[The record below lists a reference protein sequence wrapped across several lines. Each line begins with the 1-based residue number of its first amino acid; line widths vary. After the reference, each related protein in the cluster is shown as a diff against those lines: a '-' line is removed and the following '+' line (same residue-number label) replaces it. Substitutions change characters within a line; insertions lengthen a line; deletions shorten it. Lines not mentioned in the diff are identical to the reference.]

1 MGPTLRQGGDVGPP
15 AVAFA
20 AEASDMTSLMIATI
34 LGSGGL
40 ICAWMAAHYGEIAE
54 RMHTESVTLNRR
66 VTRWA
71 GAALILGFA
80 GAIIGVWPGSN

>member
-1 MGPTLRQGGDVGPP
+1 
-15 AVAFA
+15 
-20 AEASDMTSLMIATI
+20 
-34 LGSGGL
+34 
-40 ICAWMAAHYGEIAE
+40 MAAHYGEIAE